1 MANYKEIQGMLT
13 ISEVAQIL
21 NVHVNTVRRWSNQGV
36 LKSYRIGT
44 RGDRRFRKE
53 DVASFL
59 VEASDDT
66 KVIRRGT
73 SFDKLGT
80 RSDN

>member
-1 MANYKEIQGMLT
+1 MVNYKEIQGMLT
-13 ISEVAQIL
+13 ISEVAQLL

-59 VEASDDT
+59 VEGSNGIKA
-66 KVIRRGT
+66 IRREA
-73 SFDKLGT
+73 SFDKLGISE
-80 RSDN
+80 R